1 MQNIMNYK
9 RILFFCE
16 RSKKKGGGHF
26 IRIKRLM
33 DVIKGGYKKFLYINL
48 PEKKIKDLIKKN
60 KNSIIVFD
68 FKTYKSNIFIKKL
81 NNLCNI

>member
-9 RILFFCE
+9 RIHFFVNDP
-16 RSKKKGGGHF
+16 KKGGGHF

-48 PEKKIKDLIKKN
+48 PEKKIKDLIKKIKIQLLFLILRHTRVIFLL
-60 KNSIIVFD
+60 KNSIIFM
-68 FKTYKSNIFIKKL
+68 
-81 NNLCNI
+81 